1 MILSQG
7 FTLQVDQLRPASRGH
22 ITLNSANPLDKP
34 AAHFNYLSETHDLQ
48 ELVEGY
54 RKINELIMQPAFIAF
69 RGERTDP
76 VPEIKSASEVENWI
90 RQTASTDFHPCGSC
104 RMGNDDDSVVDA
116 EMKVHGI
123 EGLRVVDASVMPK
136 IISGNLNAP
145 TQMIAARAAD
155 FILGKSPLAP
165 EFAKF
170 HFQ

>member
-1 MILSQG
+1 
-7 FTLQVDQLRPASRGH
+7 
-22 ITLNSANPLDKP
+22 
-34 AAHFNYLSETHDLQ
+34 
-48 ELVEGY
+48 
-54 RKINELIMQPAFIAF
+54 MQPAFIAF

-90 RQTASTDFHPCGSC
+90 RATASTDFHPSCSC
-104 RMGNDDDSVVDA
+104 RMGNDDNSVVDA

-123 EGLRVVDASVMPK
+123 DGLRVVDASIMPE
-136 IISGNLNAP
+136 IVSGNLNAP

-155 FILGKSPLAP
+155 FILGNAPLAA